1 MLSISARADIS
12 LRAGWLSR
20 MLNVAMRFGA
30 VRMLVGYDTY
40 RNKSV
45 QPTDQRC
52 DGYVHVD
59 VPRLV
64 EAISAGKVADPA
76 SEEAIS
82 AVFAAANTPTVR
94 CSAVPALLKQ
104 HITSK
109 QRKFALICFT
119 FLTRL
124 A

>member
-1 MLSISARADIS
+1 
-12 LRAGWLSR
+12 

-45 QPTDQRC
+45 QPADQRC

-59 VPRLV
+59 IPRLV
-64 EAISAGKVADPA
+64 EAITAGKEADPA

-82 AVFAAANTPTVR
+82 AVFASANTPTVLWR
-94 CSAVPALLKQ
+94 ALMPPLG
-104 HITSK
+104 
-109 QRKFALICFT
+109 
-119 FLTRL
+119 L
-124 A
+124 AAARADAKLQFS

>member
-1 MLSISARADIS
+1 
-12 LRAGWLSR
+12 

-45 QPTDQRC
+45 QPADQRC

-59 VPRLV
+59 IPRLV
-64 EAISAGKVADPA
+64 EAISAGKEADPA

-82 AVFAAANTPTVR
+82 AVFASANTPTVR
-94 CSAVPALLKQ
+94 SAPFGARADA
-104 HITSK
+104 TPRFS
-109 QRKFALICFT
+109 
-119 FLTRL
+119 
-124 A
+124 